1 MMMSERLEVRI
12 DPATMELLKEVSEKR
27 GVSVGELVRQA
38 VSTYLGAED
47 RAARMA
53 AAEALCS
60 LELFEVDDWE
70 VMEEEY
76 ARERYEEPS

>member
-1 MMMSERLEVRI
+1 MMTERLEVRI
-12 DPATMELLKEVSEKR
+12 DPTTMGLLKEVSEKR

-38 VSTYLGAED
+38 VSTYLAEDD

-53 AAEALCS
+53 AVEALCS
-60 LELFEVDDWE
+60 MEIFEVGDWE

-76 ARERYEEPS
+76 ERERYEELP